1 MHNTYLV
8 APAAPANTIA
18 NSGYDDLT
26 GDLRVLIRR
35 HTAAEFVVE
44 QRSVARRHSQVTR
57 TLLHTPR
64 ILRFEFQLKPR
75 TATAYPEI
83 SVRITRN
90 LLDPAYR
97 RSREDD
103 ELDEAEVREFEEFE
117 VGFAT
122 TETFSSI
129 NKVCVVV
136 DKENSNFGH
145 FAFFQNTPCH
155 DSSNPHALR
164 ERPVRVTWNK
174 RPRVTRQTWKEVRQK
189 LESVFRMELHAE

>member
-1 MHNTYLV
+1 M
-8 APAAPANTIA
+8 
-18 NSGYDDLT
+18 
-26 GDLRVLIRR
+26 
-35 HTAAEFVVE
+35 
-44 QRSVARRHSQVTR
+44 
-57 TLLHTPR
+57 
-64 ILRFEFQLKPR
+64 
-75 TATAYPEI
+75 
-83 SVRITRN
+83 RITRN

-103 ELDEAEVREFEEFE
+103 ELDEAEEFEEFE
-117 VGFAT
+117 VGFA

-145 FAFFQNTPCH
+145 FEFFQNTPWH

-164 ERPVRVTWNK
+164 EQPVRVTWNK
-174 RPRVTRQTWKEVRQK
+174 RPRVTHETWKEVCQK